1 MIKSNPFFIG
11 EKATD
16 ARLDFNITR
25 DIDFIQ
31 SDLVYTTG
39 ILYTLQPLINNPM
52 VESKYFLGRKS
63 WSCQIQFRILS
74 PQRFKSLRKSDR
86 CLV

>member
-1 MIKSNPFFIG
+1 MKENANKIKGNPFFIG

-31 SDLVYTTG
+31 SDLISQTNNFFQTDKTVGLTPQVVQS
-39 ILYTLQPLINNPM
+39 IIN
-52 VESKYFLGRKS
+52 
-63 WSCQIQFRILS
+63 
-74 PQRFKSLRKSDR
+74 SLN
-86 CLV
+86 CAGTN